1 MKSIVVYCGANKGNQ
16 DYFAEEAANL
26 GKILAEKNI
35 RIIYGGGSVGLMG
48 VLADA
53 ALAHGGK
60 VTGIITE
67 QLDSLEVGH
76 KGATEMIV
84 VKTMSER
91 KVILLEQSDAVIT
104 MAGGYGSMDEIFEA
118 LTMAQL
124 HQYQKPIGLLNTNGF
139 YDPLTAMLDN
149 MVKFGFLRAEN
160 RKLCIEAPTVAE
172 LLDKLSDYEYNAINK
187 WY

>member
-16 DYFAEEAANL
+16 DYFVEEAKNL
-26 GKILAEKNI
+26 GKALAQKNI

-48 VLADA
+48 VLADE
-53 ALAHGGK
+53 ALAHGGQ
-60 VTGIITE
+60 VTGVITE
-67 QLDSLEVGH
+67 QLNNLEVGH
-76 KGATEMIV
+76 KTISEMIV

-91 KVILLEQSDAVIT
+91 KVILLEESDAVIT

-139 YDPLTAMLDN
+139 YDPLSAMLDN
-149 MVKFGFLRAEN
+149 MVKFGFLKAEN
-160 RKLCIEAPTVAE
+160 RKLCIEAATVPE
-172 LLDKLSDYEYNAINK
+172 LIAKLEAYEYNAINK

>member
-16 DYFAEEAANL
+16 DCFAEEAANL
-26 GKILAEKNI
+26 GKILAERSI
-35 RIIYGGGSVGLMG
+35 RIVYGGGSVGLMG

-60 VTGIITE
+60 VTGVITE
-67 QLDSLEVGH
+67 QLNDLEVGH
-76 KGATEMIV
+76 KGITEMLV

-91 KVILLEQSDAVIT
+91 KVILLSESDAVIT
-104 MAGGYGSMDEIFEA
+104 LAGGYGSMDEIFEA

-139 YDPLTAMLDN
+139 YNPLSAMLDN
-149 MVKFGFLRAEN
+149 MVKHGFLKEEN
-160 RKLCIEAPTVAE
+160 RKLCIEAPTIE
-172 LLDKLSDYEYNAINK
+172 TLLDKMEAYRYNAINK